1 MIRIGVISFPG
12 SNCEAETLR
21 AAERVGAEAVS
32 IWHRDR
38 GLNGADVV
46 ILPGGFSYGDYLRC
60 GAIARFSPVMA
71 AVTAHAEAGG
81 GVVGICNGFQI
92 LCEAGLLPGAL
103 VRNEGLHFVS
113 RPVDIRVE
121 RTDTIV
127 TRAYP
132 LGGIIRVPVGH
143 GEGRYVASPEVLAA
157 LEAEDRIVFRYAGGG
172 SLDAPGNPNGAAGDI
187 AAICNPSGSVV
198 GMMPHPERLADP
210 ALGSDA
216 GLGVFQSIVSSFAGA
231 R

>member
-1 MIRIGVISFPG
+1 
-12 SNCEAETLR
+12 TLR

-32 IWHRDR
+32 IWHQDRDLK
-38 GLNGADVV
+38 GSDVV

-60 GAIARFSPVMA
+60 GAIARFSPVMP
-71 AVTAHAEAGG
+71 AVRAHAEAGG
-81 GVVGICNGFQI
+81 GVIGICNGFQI

-103 VRNEGLHFVS
+103 VRNAGLHFVS
-113 RPVDIRVE
+113 RPVDVRIE

-127 TRAYP
+127 TRAYAP
-132 LGGIIRVPVGH
+132 GAVIRIPVGH
-143 GEGRYVASPEVLAA
+143 GEGRYVASPEVRAA
-157 LEAEDRIVFRYAGGG
+157 LEADQRVVFRYVPGG
-172 SLDAPGNPNGAAGDI
+172 SLDAPGNPNGAEGDI
-187 AAICNPSGSVV
+187 AAICNPAGTVV

-216 GLGVFQSIVSSFAGA
+216 GLGVFQSIVTSFAAA